1 MDIKSHLIKEFIWKK
16 NNGLSWVDS
25 YAFEHYP
32 SEAKIKWGIKASV
45 KDYMDAFYELIKEGV
60 IKVEMVFNG
69 YRNDASWQGKFYA
82 WKIIEVVS
90 N

>member
-1 MDIKSHLIKEFIWKK
+1 
-16 NNGLSWVDS
+16 
-25 YAFEHYP
+25 
-32 SEAKIKWGIKASV
+32 
-45 KDYMDAFYELIKEGV
+45 MDAFYELIKEGV